1 MNRRDC
7 SGFPSQQNSTCWGAK
22 SLDHSHHSK
31 GGFHMVPRP
40 GPTRPDRCWTR
51 SREESSEIRDPQ
63 KYTPKTNLQLVGGPG
78 EKALWKMMEFVNWDD
93 DIPNI
98 YIYIYVYIYIWENI
112 KNGNQTT
119 TQTLPTSHYERHI
132 TQHQLIPLVA
142 ETSILLP
149 RLHGFTIWQNRL
161 NVVKPW

>member
-98 YIYIYVYIYIWENI
+98 YIYIYVYIYMGKYKKWQPNHHPDTPYIS
-112 KNGNQTT
+112 
-119 TQTLPTSHYERHI
+119 LRASHHPAPINPSRRRN
-132 TQHQLIPLVA
+132 LNPLTEA
-142 ETSILLP
+142 AWFHNLT
-149 RLHGFTIWQNRL
+149 
-161 NVVKPW
+161 K